1 MALDAHIEELS
12 GKHRALDRLIQEE
25 LAKPSTDTT
34 KVAELKRQ
42 KLLLKDRMARLRSE
56 LKDISV

>member
-1 MALDAHIEELS
+1 MALDAHIDELS

-25 LAKPSTDTT
+25 IAKPSSDSL

-42 KLLLKDRMARLRSE
+42 KLLLKDRMARLRHS
-56 LKDISV
+56 LTGNV

>member
-12 GKHRALDRLIQEE
+12 GKHRALDRQIQEE
-25 LAKPSTDTT
+25 ISKPSSDTL

-42 KLLLKDRMARLRSE
+42 KLLLKDRMARLRNS
-56 LKDISV
+56 LKGSV